1 MDVSGSVRSG
11 DGMLDGRERIFPHS
25 RQSRKEDENHM
36 ASMFRAGRSLLHCL
50 RPALLAGVLL
60 PAVSGPTASS
70 LHAGPLLDAA
80 AEAERKAAAGD
91 AAGAFEAIHA
101 GMAQFTAN
109 LPLSVPRALFVTE
122 TPTAYRAYTARKEP
136 IFEAGEPLLA
146 YVEVLGLQWTTV
158 EGDRHQAHFTVDLE
172 LSDDKGKTLAL
183 QKEFGNFTFT
193 AHSPAQEVYTHLTLD
208 VAGAA
213 PGTYVLRYTIND
225 IAAERS
231 VPFELPFTLVEKKN

>member
-1 MDVSGSVRSG
+1 MRSKISARR
-11 DGMLDGRERIFPHS
+11 LWRV
-25 RQSRKEDENHM
+25 
-36 ASMFRAGRSLLHCL
+36 CL
-50 RPALLAGVLL
+50 RPALLGAAFVGSLAVLE
-60 PAVSGPTASS
+60 PPP

-91 AAGAFEAIHA
+91 SSGAFEAIHA
-101 GMAQFTAN
+101 GMARFTAS

-122 TPTAYRAYTARKEP
+122 TPTAYRAYTAKKEP
-136 IFEAGEPLLA
+136 IFEAGESLLA
-146 YVEVLGLQWTTV
+146 YVEVLGLQWQPV

-208 VAGAA
+208 VSGAA
-213 PGTYVLRYTIND
+213 PGAYILRYTIND
-225 IAAERS
+225 VAAERS
-231 VPFELPFTLVEKKN
+231 VPFELPFTLVEKKS